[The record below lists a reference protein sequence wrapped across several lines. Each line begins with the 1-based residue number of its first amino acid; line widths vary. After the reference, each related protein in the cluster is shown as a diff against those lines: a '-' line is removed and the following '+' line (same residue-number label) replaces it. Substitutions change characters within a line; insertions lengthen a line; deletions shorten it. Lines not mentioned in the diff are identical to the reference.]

1 MERKSLLV
9 VDDSATFRQ
18 LLSMSLKRV
27 EGISQV
33 DITEAC
39 DGEDALQKLEHGAFD
54 LLLTDLRMPKMDGLE
69 LVRRVRSELNNA
81 NLPIIIISTKGEEK
95 DIELGMQ
102 IGASGYLSKPVSMA
116 RLKEVVSSFLVKS

>member
-39 DGEDALQKLEHGAFD
+39 DGEDALQKLERGAFD